1 MSLET
6 LMKTF
11 AAQKQMGELEFR
23 SNRFYL
29 TVDSQMEVACFQANG
44 KFYVYGVIAELP
56 EDVRQREE
64 LLKGLLQKNLALLMS
79 ERVSLCIE
87 PEQSVLA
94 IYLCRPMQGL
104 NVDSIETSIATLVN
118 NFELFLKWAHQNN
131 MSPPSSFMMMP

>member
-11 AAQKQMGELEFR
+11 VAQKQMGELEFS

-29 TVDSQMEVACFQANG
+29 TVDAQMEVACFQANG

-56 EDVRQREE
+56 EDARQREE

-79 ERVSLCIE
+79 ERVSLC
-87 PEQSVLA
+87 
-94 IYLCRPMQGL
+94 
-104 NVDSIETSIATLVN
+104 
-118 NFELFLKWAHQNN
+118 
-131 MSPPSSFMMMP
+131 